1 MGYFSLL
8 ILTSLIYLSCGLRIT
23 SRNNSRLVERLG
35 KYDREM
41 KDGLSLLLPG
51 IERVVSNAD
60 LRERVFDIRQQSC
73 ITKDNVVLSMDAV
86 VYWRIFNHENSYYEI
101 SEVGYA
107 LEELVLT
114 RIRSEIGQLDFDNTF
129 SQRPEINLRL
139 LDQIKEATDT
149 WGIQVIRIELRDLI
163 PNEGIRLAMEEQMTA
178 EREKRAAIL
187 RSEGEKET
195 IINEAMAN
203 SEARK
208 IEAQAIKEATI
219 LEAEGE
225 AKKQV
230 ELANA
235 KSEATLLLAK
245 AIEKNKNS
253 DEALR
258 VILAKEW
265 MKMGEEL
272 AHSNGGSVLMV
283 DPQSPASLIAA
294 LKDFQKGPDKN
305 N

>member
-1 MGYFSLL
+1 MGSFSVI
-8 ILTSLIYLSCGLRIT
+8 ILSALIYLSFGLRIT
-23 SRNNSRLVERLG
+23 SRNNSRLIERLG
-35 KYDREM
+35 KYNREM
-41 KDGLSLLLPG
+41 KDGLSILLPG
-51 IERVVSNAD
+51 IERVVSNKD
-60 LRERVFDIRQQSC
+60 LREQVYDIREQSC

-86 VYWRIFNHENSYYEI
+86 VYWKIFNHENSYYEI
-101 SEVGYA
+101 NEVEYA
-107 LEELVLT
+107 LTELVLT
-114 RIRSEIGQLDFDNTF
+114 RIRSEIGQLVFDDTF
-129 SQRPEINLRL
+129 SQRPEINIRL

-149 WGIQVIRIELRDLI
+149 WGIEVIRIELRDLI
-163 PNEGIRLAMEEQMTA
+163 PNEGIRQAMEEQMTA
-178 EREKRAAIL
+178 EREKRATIL

-208 IEAQAIKEATI
+208 IEAKAIKEATI
-219 LEAEGE
+219 LQAEGE

-235 KSEATLLLAK
+235 SSEATLLLAK

-253 DEALR
+253 EEALR

-272 AHSNGGSVLMV
+272 AHSKGGSVLMV

-294 LKDFQKGPDKN
+294 LKDFQKGTDKSN
-305 N
+305 

>member
-1 MGYFSLL
+1 MGSFSVL
-8 ILTSLIYLSCGLRIT
+8 ILTALIYLSFGLRIT

-35 KYDREM
+35 KYNREM

-60 LRERVFDIRQQSC
+60 LRERVFDIRKQSC
-73 ITKDNVVLSMDAV
+73 ITRDNVVLSMDAV

-149 WGIQVIRIELRDLI
+149 WGIQVLRIELRDLI

-195 IINEAMAN
+195 IINEATAN

-208 IEAQAIKEATI
+208 IEAQAI
-219 LEAEGE
+219 
-225 AKKQV
+225 
-230 ELANA
+230 
-235 KSEATLLLAK
+235 
-245 AIEKNKNS
+245 
-253 DEALR
+253 
-258 VILAKEW
+258 
-265 MKMGEEL
+265 
-272 AHSNGGSVLMV
+272 
-283 DPQSPASLIAA
+283 
-294 LKDFQKGPDKN
+294 
-305 N
+305 